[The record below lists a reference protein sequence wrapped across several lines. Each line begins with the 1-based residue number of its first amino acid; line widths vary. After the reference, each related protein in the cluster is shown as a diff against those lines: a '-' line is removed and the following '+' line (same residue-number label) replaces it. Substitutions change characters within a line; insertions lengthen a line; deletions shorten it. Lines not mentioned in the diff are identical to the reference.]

1 MSDQKRNTMQ
11 SIGTAIIMAVFLFVV
26 SSFSNRTFKQTNT
39 SSQFVLRA
47 ESHDAKAVINDDVQ
61 IPSVQKSF
69 LPLLSSLF
77 GCNNK
82 AYAESRNISRS
93 YILLQKTQLTIKPQT
108 RCRFYYHL
116 FSNDTEDLP
125 EII

>member
-1 MSDQKRNTMQ
+1 MEEQKRDTIR
-11 SIGTAIIMAVFLFVV
+11 SIATAIAMGIMLFML
-26 SSFSNRTFKQTNT
+26 SSFSNKSFRQNNT
-39 SSQFVLRA
+39 PSQYILRA
-47 ESHDAKAVINDDVQ
+47 ESHDAKAVIADDVQ